1 MISLAVQLLYVLTS
15 CSASKERNVV
25 NPRMILFVS
34 SWEALSL
41 QLVRNFT
48 ETVQSLVQDFIEI
61 VF

>member
-1 MISLAVQLLYVLTS
+1 MYLPVVALNNSGFF
-15 CSASKERNVV
+15 SKERNVV

-41 QLVRNFT
+41 QLVHNFT
-48 ETVQSLVQDFIEI
+48 ETVQSLVRDFIEI